1 MFVGLYYQILGPKSM
16 PSKKPT
22 EAGNN
27 LSSHN
32 LKDGGEMLV
41 TNVRLCL
48 CSFHFRMMEFLKIN
62 WEFTVIC
69 LILVQNT
76 SLTKS

>member
-1 MFVGLYYQILGPKSM
+1 MKNITGPKSM

-22 EAGNN
+22 DAGSN

-41 TNVRLCL
+41 RNVRLCL
-48 CSFHFRMMEFLKIN
+48 GSFDFKMMQFLKIN
-62 WEFTVIC
+62 CKFTVIC
-69 LILVQNT
+69 LISVQNT